1 MTKSVTYQIYSQDPE
16 NYGTVSIN
24 PVIPWNTFKVEY
36 KVINVNTFSN
46 FLITTSD
53 DYIRTASADGKV
65 HSEYKFKD
73 KSNYDLD
80 ELPTLISELTGLTVK
95 INDAG
100 VLEFSAGPS
109 SDVITE
115 CSHRVKLLLGLYNM
129 SFPITLPAVAS
140 STPMLN
146 YGNLLYLKS
155 IQGASVGMILDQG
168 QASTPC
174 IYRINSF
181 LKSGL
186 PLISD
191 KKGDKIIVNAEAA
204 KTISMQLVDFMYEPV
219 ILKSPMFVT
228 LKIKLG
234 TGASSSKS
242 IAQNSYSCF

>member
-53 DYIRTASADGKV
+53 DYIRTSSSSGKV
-65 HSEYKFKD
+65 TSEYRFKD
-73 KSNYDLD
+73 KSNYDLE
-80 ELPTLISELTGLTVK
+80 ELPNIVGELTDLTVK
-95 INDAG
+95 LNDAG
-100 VLEFSAGPS
+100 VLEFSSATS
-109 SDVITE
+109 EVILD

-228 LKIKLG
+228 IKIKLG
-234 TGASSSKS
+234 TSSEQEHSSSS
-242 IAQNSYSCF
+242 NSYF

>member
-53 DYIRTASADGKV
+53 DYIRTSSSSGKV
-65 HSEYKFKD
+65 TSEYRFKD
-73 KSNYDLD
+73 KSNYDLE
-80 ELPTLISELTGLTVK
+80 ELPNIVGELTDLTVK
-95 INDAG
+95 LNDAG
-100 VLEFSAGPS
+100 VLEFSSATS
-109 SDVITE
+109 EVILD

-228 LKIKLG
+228 IKIKLVQQEQ
-234 TGASSSKS
+234 S
-242 IAQNSYSCF
+242 IAQSF

>member
-53 DYIRTASADGKV
+53 DYIRTSSSSGKV
-65 HSEYKFKD
+65 TSEYRFKD
-73 KSNYDLD
+73 KSNYDLE
-80 ELPTLISELTGLTVK
+80 ELPNIVGELTDLTVK
-95 INDAG
+95 LNDAG
-100 VLEFSAGPS
+100 VLEFSSATS
-109 SDVITE
+109 EVILD

-140 STPMLN
+140 SAPMLN

-228 LKIKLG
+228 IKIKLVQQEQ
-234 TGASSSKS
+234 S
-242 IAQNSYSCF
+242 IL